1 MSLTHEERLRAMSC
15 GFKGRLVRLLALGV
29 GDLFEPQRNR
39 RTCHQMMHM
48 NARHVASK
56 LMAAVRDEAAKEAEK
71 LCASGQCAAALNPL
85 QRAIDFG
92 DLPSRALK
100 AWLLIHGREGIA
112 RDPNS
117 AFELAEEG
125 ARLGCQHCQGVL
137 AFCSFLGFD
146 IFCNQ
151 ALTLELASVSAGSG
165 SRYGQYTLALLHRRA
180 EENFKGMSPKPLRYI
195 SWLQRKALMPHSAS
209 WAKDS
214 FLAVSLL

>member
-1 MSLTHEERLRAMSC
+1 
-15 GFKGRLVRLLALGV
+15 
-29 GDLFEPQRNR
+29 
-39 RTCHQMMHM
+39 
-48 NARHVASK
+48 
-56 LMAAVRDEAAKEAEK
+56 
-71 LCASGQCAAALNPL
+71 
-85 QRAIDFG
+85 
-92 DLPSRALK
+92 
-100 AWLLIHGREGIA
+100 
-112 RDPNS
+112 
-117 AFELAEEG
+117 
-125 ARLGCQHCQGVL
+125 LGCQHCQGVL